1 MAKRKEAPPRNK
13 KNEEKG
19 KTKGEI
25 SSFPSETKSEK
36 EKETY
41 ILDTNVVLNDPYCL
55 KHFGKHNI
63 CIPIMVLEELD
74 KFKKGNEPNNVNTRI
89 FHRIFNGFGDGLFNG
104 GISLGENRGKLT
116 VALGVDLSSR
126 DGKIILQRYS
136 RPSDTGNCTGQKK
149 ERRKRSFGNKRHQSP
164 DQSTSIRSEI

>member
-1 MAKRKEAPPRNK
+1 MTKQKNIVFDLKITITKLINKFIKKINKMAKRKEASPPNK
-13 KNEEKG
+13 KDEKKG

-25 SSFPSETKSEK
+25 PSFPSETKSEK
-36 EKETY
+36 EKKTY
-41 ILDTNVVLNDPYCL
+41 ILDTNVILNNPYCL
-55 KHFGKHNI
+55 KYFGGHNI

-116 VALGVDLSSR
+116 VALGST
-126 DGKIILQRYS
+126 ILQR
-136 RPSDTGNCTGQKK
+136 
-149 ERRKRSFGNKRHQSP
+149 
-164 DQSTSIRSEI
+164 